1 VPESHQ
7 TQHPFVGRAVYQQS
21 TKTSDYNEACR
32 FRDAFFKEHG
42 LFGFSDEEMRMTCQ
56 TMRLG
61 TISEMTC
68 TCNLITEGYEVF
80 WPVANQGPIDIIA
93 VHADTG
99 EIRLID
105 VKTVSRRKD
114 GTRVARVTTP
124 QQKALG
130 VEIVEIEIDEHTD
143 IRRGNNPHK

>member
-1 VPESHQ
+1 M
-7 TQHPFVGRAVYQQS
+7 
-21 TKTSDYNEACR
+21 TSR
-32 FRDAFFKEHG
+32 
-42 LFGFSDEEMRMTCQ
+42 

-68 TCNLITEGYEVF
+68 TRRLLAEGYEVF
-80 WPVANQGPIDIIA
+80 WPVANQGPIDLIA
-93 VHADTG
+93 VHVSTG

-130 VEIVEIEIDEHTD
+130 VEIVEIEIDEHSD
-143 IRRGNNPHK
+143 IRCRDNAY

>member
-1 VPESHQ
+1 MVS
-7 TQHPFVGRAVYQQS
+7 R
-21 TKTSDYNEACR
+21 
-32 FRDAFFKEHG
+32 
-42 LFGFSDEEMRMTCQ
+42 

-68 TCNLITEGYEVF
+68 TRRLLAEGYEVF
-80 WPVANQGPIDIIA
+80 WPVANQGPIDLIA
-93 VHADTG
+93 VHVSTG

-105 VKTVSRRKD
+105 VNTVSRRKD

-130 VEIVEIEIDEHTD
+130 VEIVEIEIDEHSD
-143 IRRGNNPHK
+143 IRRRDNAY